1 MTMSSSREPVLR
13 GAQAT
18 EVIAADFAV
27 DLRTSTPPPS
37 AGVLAAREAARATG
51 YAEGWAQGQR
61 AARVAAQAMADQ
73 AAANEQA
80 AAQARAAGARRALA
94 ALAKAAADLDARR
107 APALAAVED
116 AILSAAVE
124 VAEAIV
130 GYEISRAE
138 DRPVAAIRRG
148 LAGVPEG
155 GPVTVRVHPDD
166 HRALVEAGGS
176 AYEADGRAIT
186 VRPDAALAPGD
197 AVAECGV
204 VSVDATIATAVARV
218 REVLGR

>member
-13 GAQAT
+13 GAEAT
-18 EVIAADFAV
+18 EVTAADFAV
-27 DLRTSTPPPS
+27 DLRHSTPPPS

-61 AARVAAQAMADQ
+61 AARVAAQALADQ
-73 AAANEQA
+73 AAAAEQA

-94 ALAKAAADLDARR
+94 ALATAAADLDARR
-107 APALAAVED
+107 APALGAVED

-138 DRPVAAIRRG
+138 DRPVAAIRRA
-148 LAGVPEG
+148 LARVPS
-155 GPVTVRVHPDD
+155 GPVTVRVHPED

-197 AVAECGV
+197 AVADCGV
-204 VSVDATIATAVARV
+204 VSVDATIAAAVARV